1 MRRLKLIS
9 ISASIA
15 AIVAGAI
22 MLRAAEPAQTVKTIT
37 LPTVSSELPDA
48 PGRKVT
54 IDRCVTCH
62 TPRYI
67 TNQPPFPRDT
77 WVAEVQKMRKNFAAP
92 VGDDQVDEIV
102 NYLVAIRGSE
112 SKATP

>member
-1 MRRLKLIS
+1 MRMATLTSL
-9 ISASIA
+9 SASI
-15 AIVAGAI
+15 GAI
-22 MLRAAEPAQTVKTIT
+22 ITSAVMLRAAEPAVKSVT

-48 PGRKVT
+48 PGRKVV

-77 WVAEVQKMRKNFAAP
+77 WVAEVQKMRKNFGAP

-102 NYLVAIRGSE
+102 NYLASIRGAE
-112 SKATP
+112 SKTTP